1 MTLEPGSRSIEEHD
15 LIKEQVKNLVRRM
28 STCADEAENTSL
40 HMQESLSPEVPVSP
54 ASSLSNQNQND
65 SEHTLLATMQPVNV
79 LDLHEPPGHPLHL
92 KYHHHHHN
100 HHRHHHHHQHHHH
113 SHIQQD
119 DDHSRG
125 PDDQDDRVTP
135 ESAGNNSNLA
145 VGEHKMIDLIY
156 NDGQKTIMYTHDKEI
171 IYENEADRVQVVEYP
186 PPPPSPPSPSPP
198 PRGGGLVPVNCVT
211 PRTTSTLHLHYPQL
225 QLQHDDDLPRGVSTV
240 SNVSNCTA
248 GTTTTT
254 VLVLSELVAADPTA
268 SAAAAQQL
276 TLTAASLRAGRRSRG
291 EEDSGGV
298 TEEDQAGYG
307 TVAGSREPE
316 DEENLGSEEA
326 QSLQNATGVQG
337 AAEPGDPEVHK
348 RVAAVQVQVQGMEGD
363 WRAYCEHPLSVATAA
378 MLNLQQQH
386 QVTAVSSHN
395 DDPAASYVYE
405 YYKIPEKATEVKLPP
420 THELWSTGVMGPKLL
435 VQEAPGSGSTNRM
448 ETSEGTGGGELHHL
462 FHQYNQQSH
471 SPGQSLQ
478 GGLSLPL
485 SPQSLRHDGSSSAG
499 IQGVKREPEDLSSS
513 RGGQQSSKRHKQSQP
528 DSPTPPGMYHHHQ
541 HQLQVQQYGSPYDPY
556 SSCSPRLQSAGYTSA
571 SANAAANAANSGGL
585 HQEATVYV
593 TSEQLPP
600 LASSSSSSL
609 PTTTASYTRYE
620 VVPSSY
626 ATTHAIRTTSSS
638 SKVLTVDLPSP
649 DSGIGADAVTPR
661 QDHHPPTALHQSSFD
676 YTELCPG
683 GSATATTVVLES
695 GAVIHHPP
703 LQLQL
708 QQGHTQTQVP
718 RSALVSSGTTTP
730 NPNPNPPRSRPWHD
744 FGRQNDADKIQIAK
758 LYAPYGF
765 KYHLESPISTSQR
778 REDDRIT
785 YINKGQFYGITL
797 DYVPDPDKPQL
808 KPGQTVKSV
817 VMLMFREEKSP
828 EDEIKSWQFW
838 HARQHSA
845 KQRIL
850 DADTK
855 NSVGL
860 VGCIEEVAHNAIA
873 VYWNPLESSAKINV
887 AVQCLSTDFS
897 SQKGV
902 KGLPLHIQIDTYEE
916 PPPHAHSYTPPSH
929 RGYCQIK
936 VFCDKGAERKTRDE
950 ERRAAKRKMTATGR
964 KKLDELY
971 HSVTERSEFYCMAD
985 LHKPPV
991 LFTPPAEHAID
1002 KFSTMELSGFYGGGS
1017 GGNGGD
1023 TDTSSLSNGEGGGLK
1038 AGGSSPYPACGGR
1051 PSLPALK
1058 FHNHFPPDNLSSLH
1072 DKKDSLL
1079 MQVQELQGSVLQS
1092 VQPQGIPSGAVV
1104 TGAVGNRLHLS
1115 QQHLRASDAE
1125 ERVMLYVRQEAD
1137 DVYTPLHVTPP
1148 TVQGLLNAIES
1159 KYKIASSSINNL
1171 YRKNTKGI
1179 TAKID
1184 DDMIRY
1190 YVDEDLFLFQVSHSR
1205 VKSDSI
1211 TDRNHNPSSPD
1222 DQDTG
1227 DPPNHGYDVTLI
1239 ELHTSPIP
1247 LPQSPITPSLHAHA
1261 HMHDAGNT

>member
-1 MTLEPGSRSIEEHD
+1 
-15 LIKEQVKNLVRRM
+15 M
-28 STCADEAENTSL
+28 STCTDEADNAPL
-40 HMQESLSPEVPVSP
+40 HMQEALSPVQEGPVSP
-54 ASSLSNQNQND
+54 ASSSLSNQNQNE
-65 SEHTLLATMQPVNV
+65 SEQQVLLATMQPVNV
-79 LDLHEPPGHPLHL
+79 LDLHEPATVHTLHS
-92 KYHHHHHN
+92 KYHHH
-100 HHRHHHHHQHHHH
+100 HHRHHHHHHHHH
-113 SHIQQD
+113 HQQQHLQQD
-119 DDHSRG
+119 
-125 PDDQDDRVTP
+125 PDDVQQRSAEDTDGRVTP
-135 ESAGNNSNLA
+135 GSEAASGNPTLG

-156 NDGQKTIMYTHDKEI
+156 NDGQKTVMYTHDKEI

-198 PRGGGLVPVNCVT
+198 SSVTRAGLLPPSCVT
-211 PRTTSTLHLHYPQL
+211 PRSGSAATALHLHHYPQL
-225 QLQHDDDLPRGVSTV
+225 QLQHEDDLPPGVRHAVNATV
-240 SNVSNCTA
+240 PNCSA
-248 GTTTTT
+248 ATTTTT

-268 SAAAAQQL
+268 GAAAAQQL
-276 TLTAASLRAGRRSRG
+276 TLTAAAASLRAGRRSRG

-298 TEEDQAGYG
+298 VNDDTSQQQQQQSGYVSGQRDTEEEEELGAEEAAAQA
-307 TVAGSREPE
+307 
-316 DEENLGSEEA
+316 A
-326 QSLQNATGVQG
+326 QSLQSG
-337 AAEPGDPEVHK
+337 AEGADPEVHK

-363 WRAYCEHPLSVATAA
+363 WRTYCEHPLSVATAA

-386 QVTAVSSHN
+386 QVSTVTGHG

-405 YYKIPEKATEVKLPP
+405 YYKLPEKTAADVKLPP
-420 THELWSTGVMGPKLL
+420 THELWSTGVMGQKLL
-435 VQEAPGSGSTNRM
+435 VQEAPGPGSGSTNRM
-448 ETSEGTGGGELHHL
+448 EGGEGAGGGELHHFL
-462 FHQYNQQSH
+462 HQYNQQSH

-478 GGLSLPL
+478 GGLPLPL

-499 IQGVKREPEDLSSS
+499 IVGVKREPEDLSSS
-513 RGGQQSSKRHKQSQP
+513 RGGQQSNKRHKQAQP

-556 SSCSPRLQSAGYTSA
+556 SSCSPRLQSTAYTST
-571 SANAAANAANSGGL
+571 SATGAGNGGNPSGL
-585 HQEATVYV
+585 HQEATAVYV
-593 TSEQLPP
+593 TGDALPP

-609 PTTTASYTRYE
+609 STTTASYTRYE

-626 ATTHAIRTTSSS
+626 ATTHAIRSSSSS

-683 GSATATTVVLES
+683 GTAAGAAVVLES
-695 GAVIHHPP
+695 GAVIHHQP

-708 QQGHTQTQVP
+708 QQSHAQAQVQ
-718 RSALVSSGTTTP
+718 RGALVSSAATNP

-744 FGRQNDADKIQIAK
+744 FGRQNDADKIQIPKIFSA
-758 LYAPYGF
+758 YGF

-797 DYVPDPDKPQL
+797 DYVPDPDKPTL
-808 KPGQTVKSV
+808 KAGQTVKSV

-828 EDEIKSWQFW
+828 EDEIKAWQFW
-838 HARQHSA
+838 HGRQHSV

-873 VYWNPLESSAKINV
+873 VYWNPLESAAKINV

-902 KGLPLHIQIDTYEE
+902 KGLPLHIQVDTYEE
-916 PPPHAHSYTPPSH
+916 PPPHAHTYTPPSH

-971 HSVTERSEFYCMAD
+971 HSVTERSEFYSMVD

-991 LFTPPAEHAID
+991 LFSPPAEHTID
-1002 KFSTMELSGFYGGGS
+1002 K
-1017 GGNGGD
+1017 
-1023 TDTSSLSNGEGGGLK
+1023 
-1038 AGGSSPYPACGGR
+1038 
-1051 PSLPALK
+1051 
-1058 FHNHFPPDNLSSLH
+1058 
-1072 DKKDSLL
+1072 
-1079 MQVQELQGSVLQS
+1079 VQELQGSVLQG
-1092 VQPQGIPSGAVV
+1092 VQQAGLTGTVVSG
-1104 TGAVGNRLHLS
+1104 VGNRLHL
-1115 QQHLRASDAE
+1115 QQQPPHLRPADAE
-1125 ERVMLYVRQEAD
+1125 ERVMLYVRQESE

-1190 YVDEDLFLFQVSHSR
+1190 YVDEDLFLLEVSHSR
-1205 VKSDSI
+1205 VNPDPSN
-1211 TDRNHNPSSPD
+1211 DRNPNNPGSPGD
-1222 DQDTG
+1222 PGDPG
-1227 DPPNHGYDVTLI
+1227 DPPATAGYDVTLI
-1239 ELHTSPIP
+1239 ELPSSPVHIAHSP
-1247 LPQSPITPSLHAHA
+1247 LTNSAHGHAHV
-1261 HMHDAGNT
+1261 HDTGNT

>member
-1 MTLEPGSRSIEEHD
+1 
-15 LIKEQVKNLVRRM
+15 M
-28 STCADEAENTSL
+28 STCTDEADNGPL
-40 HMQESLSPEVPVSP
+40 HMQEALSPVQEGPVSP
-54 ASSLSNQNQND
+54 ASSSLSNQNQN
-65 SEHTLLATMQPVNV
+65 ENEQVLLATMQPVNV
-79 LDLHEPPGHPLHL
+79 LDLHEPPHPLHH
-92 KYHHHHHN
+92 KYHHHHH
-100 HHRHHHHHQHHHH
+100 RHHHHQHHHH
-113 SHIQQD
+113 QHMQQD
-119 DDHSRG
+119 QDEQRG
-125 PDDQDDRVTP
+125 PDEDDRVTP
-135 ESAGNNSNLA
+135 EAAGAGTNL
-145 VGEHKMIDLIY
+145 GEHKMIDLIY
-156 NDGQKTIMYTHDKEI
+156 NDGQKTVMYTHDKEI

-198 PRGGGLVPVNCVT
+198 ATTAAAVAAARGALLPGNCG
-211 PRTTSTLHLHYPQL
+211 PSRTSAALHLHHYPQL
-225 QLQHDDDLPRGVSTV
+225 QLQHEDDIPRGVSA
-240 SNVSNCTA
+240 SVSNCA
-248 GTTTTT
+248 AATTTTT
-254 VLVLSELVAADPTA
+254 VLVLSELVAADPVA
-268 SAAAAQQL
+268 GAAAAQQL
-276 TLTAASLRAGRRSRG
+276 TLTAASLRAGRRSRT
-291 EEDSGGV
+291 EENSGGV
-298 TEEDQAGYG
+298 DEEGQQGYG
-307 TVAGSREPE
+307 AVAGTRETE
-316 DEENLGSEEA
+316 DEEELGAEEA
-326 QSLQNATGVQG
+326 QSLQNAAVQG
-337 AAEPGDPEVHK
+337 EAADPEVHK

-386 QVTAVSSHN
+386 QVPAVSGHS

-405 YYKIPEKATEVKLPP
+405 YYKLPEKTADVKLPP
-420 THELWSTGVMGPKLL
+420 THELWSTGVMGQKLL
-435 VQEAPGSGSTNRM
+435 VQEAPGPGPGPGSANRM
-448 ETSEGTGGGELHHL
+448 EGGEGNGGGGGELHHFL
-462 FHQYNQQSH
+462 HQYNQQSH

-478 GGLSLPL
+478 GGLPLPL
-485 SPQSLRHDGSSSAG
+485 SPQSLRHDGTSSGG
-499 IQGVKREPEDLSSS
+499 IAGVKREPEDLSSS
-513 RGGQQSSKRHKQSQP
+513 RGGQQSNKRHKMAQP
-528 DSPTPPGMYHHHQ
+528 ESPTPPGMYHHHQ
-541 HQLQVQQYGSPYDPY
+541 HQLQQQYGSPYDPY
-556 SSCSPRLQSAGYTSA
+556 SSCSPRLQSAAYTST
-571 SANAAANAANSGGL
+571 SGNPTGNAANPTAL
-585 HQEATVYV
+585 HQEATAVYV
-593 TSEQLPP
+593 TGDALPP

-609 PTTTASYTRYE
+609 STTTASYTRYE

-626 ATTHAIRTTSSS
+626 ATTHAIRSSSSS

-683 GSATATTVVLES
+683 GPTAGAAVVLES
-695 GAVIHHPP
+695 GAVIHHQP

-708 QQGHTQTQVP
+708 QQSHTQAQVQ
-718 RSALVSSGTTTP
+718 RGTLVAAGAT

-744 FGRQNDADKIQIAK
+744 FGRQNDADKIQIPK
-758 LYAPYGF
+758 LYSAYGF

-797 DYVPDPDKPQL
+797 DYVPDPDKPLL
-808 KPGQTVKSV
+808 KTGQTVKSV

-828 EDEIKSWQFW
+828 EDEIKAWQFW
-838 HARQHSA
+838 HGRQHSV

-902 KGLPLHIQIDTYEE
+902 KGLPLHIQVDTYEE
-916 PPPHAHSYTPPSH
+916 PPPHPHSYTPPSH

-971 HSVTERSEFYCMAD
+971 HSVTERSEFYSMAD

-991 LFTPPAEHAID
+991 LFSPPAEHAID
-1002 KFSTMELSGFYGGGS
+1002 KCFFSRQFSTMELSGFYGGG
-1017 GGNGGD
+1017 GGGGGGD

-1038 AGGSSPYPACGGR
+1038 AGGSSPYPACGR

-1079 MQVQELQGSVLQS
+1079 MQVQELQGSVLQN
-1092 VQPQGIPSGAVV
+1092 VQQGNLGSGTVV
-1104 TGAVGNRLHLS
+1104 SGVGNRLHMQ
-1115 QQHLRASDAE
+1115 QQHLRGTDAE
-1125 ERVMLYVRQEAD
+1125 ERVMLYVRQESE

-1148 TVQGLLNAIES
+1148 SVQGLLNAIES

-1190 YVDEDLFLFQVSHSR
+1190 YVDEDLFLLEVSHSH
-1205 VKSDSI
+1205 VNS
-1211 TDRNHNPSSPD
+1211 DRNPNPGSPGD
-1222 DQDTG
+1222 PGDPG
-1227 DPPNHGYDVTLI
+1227 DPPSAGYDVTLI
-1239 ELHTSPIP
+1239 ELSSSPTP
-1247 LPQSPITPSLHAHA
+1247 LPPSPLTVTAAHAHA
-1261 HMHDAGNT
+1261 HSHSHVHSHVHETGNT

>member
-1 MTLEPGSRSIEEHD
+1 MSDLTKEE
-15 LIKEQVKNLVRRM
+15 VKNLVRRM
-28 STCADEAENTSL
+28 STCADEAENTPL
-40 HMQESLSPEVPVSP
+40 HMQEDLSPKQEGPVSP

-65 SEHTLLATMQPVNV
+65 NEQVMLATMQPVNV
-79 LDLHEPPGHPLHL
+79 LDLHDPPGHPLHL
-92 KYHHHHHN
+92 KYHHHHH
-100 HHRHHHHHQHHHH
+100 RHHHHHHHHPQ
-113 SHIQQD
+113 HIQQD
-119 DDHSRG
+119 DDHSR
-125 PDDQDDRVTP
+125 DDQDDRVTP
-135 ESAGNNSNLA
+135 ESVGSNQNLT

-156 NDGQKTIMYTHDKEI
+156 NDGQKTVMYTHDKEI

-198 PRGGGLVPVNCVT
+198 TSRSGLVPINCAT
-211 PRTTSTLHLHYPQL
+211 PRQATALHLHHYPQL
-225 QLQHDDDLPRGVSTV
+225 QLQHEDDLPRGVSGG
-240 SNVSNCTA
+240 SNVSNCSA
-248 GTTTTT
+248 ATTTTT
-254 VLVLSELVAADPTA
+254 VLVLSELVAADPGA
-268 SAAAAQQL
+268 NGQQL
-276 TLTAASLRAGRRSRG
+276 TLTPASLRAGRRSRG

-298 TEEDQAGYG
+298 PEDNQSGYG
-307 TVAGSREPE
+307 PVGGQREPE
-316 DEENLGSEEA
+316 DEEDLGSEEA

-386 QVTAVSSHN
+386 QVSAVSGHG

-405 YYKIPEKATEVKLPP
+405 YYKLPEKASDVKLPP
-420 THELWSTGVMGPKLL
+420 THELWTTGVMGQKLL
-435 VQEAPGSGSTNRM
+435 VQEAPGAGSTNRM
-448 ETSEGTGGGELHHL
+448 EAGEGAGGGELHHFL
-462 FHQYNQQSH
+462 HQYNQQSH
-471 SPGQSLQ
+471 SPGQNLQ
-478 GGLSLPL
+478 GGLPLPL

-499 IQGVKREPEDLSSS
+499 ITGVKREPEDLSSS
-513 RGGQQSSKRHKQSQP
+513 RGAQQSSKRHKQSQP

-556 SSCSPRLQSAGYTSA
+556 SSCSPRLQSAGYSSA
-571 SANAAANAANSGGL
+571 SANSAGNGSNSTGL
-585 HQEATVYV
+585 HQEGTAVYV
-593 TSEQLPP
+593 TGDQLPP

-609 PTTTASYTRYE
+609 STTTASYTRYE

-626 ATTHAIRTTSSS
+626 ATTHAIRSSSSS

-683 GSATATTVVLES
+683 GNSTGAAVVLES
-695 GAVIHHPP
+695 GAVIHHQP

-708 QQGHTQTQVP
+708 QQGHAQSQVQ
-718 RSALVSSGTTTP
+718 RSGLVSGGATTP

-744 FGRQNDADKIQIAK
+744 FGRQNDADKIQIPKIYSA
-758 LYAPYGF
+758 YGF

-916 PPPHAHSYTPPSH
+916 PPSHAHSYTPPSH

-991 LFTPPAEHAID
+991 LFTPPAEHSID
-1002 KFSTMELSGFYGGGS
+1002 KFSTMELSGFYGGG
-1017 GGNGGD
+1017 GGGGGGD

-1038 AGGSSPYPACGGR
+1038 AGSSSPYPACGGR

-1079 MQVQELQGSVLQS
+1079 MQVQELQGSVLQG
-1092 VQPQGIPSGAVV
+1092 VQPQGLSAGSVSGS
-1104 TGAVGNRLHLS
+1104 VGNRLHIP
-1115 QQHLRASDAE
+1115 QQHLRGSEAE
-1125 ERVMLYVRQEAD
+1125 ERVMLYVRQETD

-1148 TVQGLLNAIES
+1148 SVQGLLNANYSE
-1159 KYKIASSSINNL
+1159 N
-1171 YRKNTKGI
+1171 
-1179 TAKID
+1179 
-1184 DDMIRY
+1184 
-1190 YVDEDLFLFQVSHSR
+1190 
-1205 VKSDSI
+1205 
-1211 TDRNHNPSSPD
+1211 
-1222 DQDTG
+1222 
-1227 DPPNHGYDVTLI
+1227 
-1239 ELHTSPIP
+1239 
-1247 LPQSPITPSLHAHA
+1247 
-1261 HMHDAGNT
+1261 

>member
-1 MTLEPGSRSIEEHD
+1 
-15 LIKEQVKNLVRRM
+15 M
-28 STCADEAENTSL
+28 STCTDEAENASL
-40 HMQESLSPEVPVSP
+40 HMQEALSPVQEAPVSP
-54 ASSLSNQNQND
+54 ASSSLSNQNQNE
-65 SEHTLLATMQPVNV
+65 SEQVLLATMQPVNV
-79 LDLHEPPGHPLHL
+79 LDLHEPPTVLHS
-92 KYHHHHHN
+92 KYHHY
-100 HHRHHHHHQHHHH
+100 HRHHHHHHSHHHH
-113 SHIQQD
+113 QQQPHIQANESD
-119 DDHSRG
+119 DVQHRAAAA
-125 PDDQDDRVTP
+125 DDPDDRVTP
-135 ESAGNNSNLA
+135 DAEAAAAAGNATLG
-145 VGEHKMIDLIY
+145 VGQHKMIDLIY
-156 NDGQKTIMYTHDKEI
+156 NDGQKTVMYTHDKEI
-171 IYENEADRVQVVEYP
+171 IYENEHADRVQVVEYP

-198 PRGGGLVPVNCVT
+198 SATGVARTATGLLPSNCVT
-211 PRTTSTLHLHYPQL
+211 PRTIASAASALQLQHYQQL
-225 QLQHDDDLPRGVSTV
+225 QLQHEDDLPTTV
-240 SNVSNCTA
+240 RHAVNAAVPNCGA
-248 GTTTTT
+248 ATTTTT
-254 VLVLSELVAADPTA
+254 VLVVSELVAADPIANTTA
-268 SAAAAQQL
+268 ATQQL
-276 TLTAASLRAGRRSRG
+276 TLTAAAASLRAGRRSRC
-291 EEDSGGV
+291 EED
-298 TEEDQAGYG
+298 TNG
-307 TVAGSREPE
+307 TVVSDDGQQQPQQQQQQPGYVSGQREPE
-316 DEENLGSEEA
+316 EEEELGAEEAAA
-326 QSLQNATGVQG
+326 QSLQSG
-337 AAEPGDPEVHK
+337 AESADPEVHK

-386 QVTAVSSHN
+386 QVSAVVSHG

-405 YYKIPEKATEVKLPP
+405 YYPTKLPDKTTADVKLPP
-420 THELWSTGVMGPKLL
+420 THELWSTGVMGQKLL
-435 VQEAPGSGSTNRM
+435 VQEAPGSGSASTNRM
-448 ETSEGTGGGELHHL
+448 EGGEGAGGGELHHFL
-462 FHQYNQQSH
+462 HQYNQPSH

-478 GGLSLPL
+478 GGLPLPL
-485 SPQSLRHDGSSSAG
+485 SPQSLRHDGASSAG
-499 IQGVKREPEDLSSS
+499 ITGVKREPEDLSSS
-513 RGGQQSSKRHKQSQP
+513 RGGQQTSKRHKQTQP

-556 SSCSPRLQSAGYTSA
+556 SSCSPRLQSNAYTST
-571 SANAAANAANSGGL
+571 SAPGTGNGTTGNPGSGL
-585 HQEATVYV
+585 HQEATTVYV
-593 TSEQLPP
+593 SGDALPP
-600 LASSSSSSL
+600 LASSSSTSSL
-609 PTTTASYTRYE
+609 STTTASYTRYE

-626 ATTHAIRTTSSS
+626 ATTHAIRTSSSS

-683 GSATATTVVLES
+683 GTTAGAAVVLES
-695 GAVIHHPP
+695 GAVIHHQP

-708 QQGHTQTQVP
+708 QQNHAQAQVQ
-718 RSALVSSGTTTP
+718 RGSLVSASATNP

-744 FGRQNDADKIQIAK
+744 FGRQNDADKIQIPK
-758 LYAPYGF
+758 SYSPYGF

-797 DYVPDPDKPQL
+797 DYVPEPDKSLL
-808 KPGQTVKSV
+808 KAGQTVKSV

-828 EDEIKSWQFW
+828 EDEIKAWQFW
-838 HARQHSA
+838 HGRQHSV

-860 VGCIEEVAHNAIA
+860 AGCIEEVAHNAIA

-902 KGLPLHIQIDTYEE
+902 KGLPLHIQVDTYEE
-916 PPPHAHSYTPPSH
+916 PPPHTHSYIPPSH

-971 HSVTERSEFYCMAD
+971 HSVTERSEFYSMVD

-991 LFTPPAEHAID
+991 LFSPPAEHAID
-1002 KFSTMELSGFYGGGS
+1002 K
-1017 GGNGGD
+1017 
-1023 TDTSSLSNGEGGGLK
+1023 
-1038 AGGSSPYPACGGR
+1038 
-1051 PSLPALK
+1051 
-1058 FHNHFPPDNLSSLH
+1058 
-1072 DKKDSLL
+1072 
-1079 MQVQELQGSVLQS
+1079 VQELQGSVLQG
-1092 VQPQGIPSGAVV
+1092 VQPAGLTGAVV
-1104 TGAVGNRLHLS
+1104 SSVGNRLHL
-1115 QQHLRASDAE
+1115 QQQPPHLRATDAE
-1125 ERVMLYVRQEAD
+1125 ERVMLYVRQESE

-1190 YVDEDLFLFQVSHSR
+1190 YVDEDLFLLEVTHSR
-1205 VKSDSI
+1205 INPDPSS
-1211 TDRNHNPSSPD
+1211 DRNSNNPGSPD
-1222 DQDTG
+1222 DPG
-1227 DPPNHGYDVTLI
+1227 DPGDSYDVTLI
-1239 ELHTSPIP
+1239 ELPSSPPHLPHSP
-1247 LPQSPITPSLHAHA
+1247 LANSTHAHT
-1261 HMHDAGNT
+1261 HVHDNSNT

>member
-1 MTLEPGSRSIEEHD
+1 
-15 LIKEQVKNLVRRM
+15 M
-28 STCADEAENTSL
+28 STCTDEADNGPL
-40 HMQESLSPEVPVSP
+40 HMQEALSPVQEGPVSP
-54 ASSLSNQNQND
+54 ASSSLSNQNQNE
-65 SEHTLLATMQPVNV
+65 SEQQVLLATMQPVNV
-79 LDLHEPPGHPLHL
+79 LDLHEPATVHSLHP
-92 KYHHHHHN
+92 KYHHH
-100 HHRHHHHHQHHHH
+100 HHRHHHHHHHHH
-113 SHIQQD
+113 HQQHIQAD
-119 DDHSRG
+119 
-125 PDDQDDRVTP
+125 PDDVQQRSADDTDGRVTP
-135 ESAGNNSNLA
+135 GGDGTAGNTTL
-145 VGEHKMIDLIY
+145 GEHKMIDLIY
-156 NDGQKTIMYTHDKEI
+156 NDGQKTVMYTHDKEI

-198 PRGGGLVPVNCVT
+198 SAVTRTSLLPPGCVAPRSG
-211 PRTTSTLHLHYPQL
+211 SALHLHHYPQL
-225 QLQHDDDLPRGVSTV
+225 QLQHEDDLPPGVRHAVNATV
-240 SNVSNCTA
+240 PNCGA
-248 GTTTTT
+248 ATTTTT

-268 SAAAAQQL
+268 GAAAAQQL

-291 EEDSGGV
+291 EEDANV
-298 TEEDQAGYG
+298 
-307 TVAGSREPE
+307 VN
-316 DEENLGSEEA
+316 EENSQQQSATAYVTGQRDAEEEEELGAEEAAAQAA
-326 QSLQNATGVQG
+326 QSLQSG
-337 AAEPGDPEVHK
+337 AEGADSEVHK

-363 WRAYCEHPLSVATAA
+363 WRTYCEHPLSVATAA

-386 QVTAVSSHN
+386 QVSAVTSHG

-405 YYKIPEKATEVKLPP
+405 YYKLPPEKSAADVKLPP
-420 THELWSTGVMGPKLL
+420 THELWSTGVMGQKLL
-435 VQEAPGSGSTNRM
+435 VQEAPGSGSGSANRM
-448 ETSEGTGGGELHHL
+448 EGGEGAGGGELHHFL
-462 FHQYNQQSH
+462 HQYNQQSH

-478 GGLSLPL
+478 GGLPLPL
-485 SPQSLRHDGSSSAG
+485 SPQSLRHDGGSSSAG
-499 IQGVKREPEDLSSS
+499 IAGVKREPEDLSSS
-513 RGGQQSSKRHKQSQP
+513 RGGQQSSKRHKQAE
-528 DSPTPPGMYHHHQ
+528 SPTPPGMYHHHQ

-556 SSCSPRLQSAGYTSA
+556 SSCSPRLQSTAYTST
-571 SANAAANAANSGGL
+571 SATGAANGGNPSGL
-585 HQEATVYV
+585 HQETTAVYV
-593 TSEQLPP
+593 TGDQLPP
-600 LASSSSSSL
+600 LASSGSSSL
-609 PTTTASYTRYE
+609 STTTASYTRYE

-626 ATTHAIRTTSSS
+626 ATTHAIRSSSSS

-683 GSATATTVVLES
+683 GAATGTAVVLES
-695 GAVIHHPP
+695 GAVIHHQP

-708 QQGHTQTQVP
+708 QQSHAQAQVQ
-718 RSALVSSGTTTP
+718 RGALVSSAATNP

-744 FGRQNDADKIQIAK
+744 FGRQNDADKIQIPKIFSA
-758 LYAPYGF
+758 YGF

-797 DYVPDPDKPQL
+797 DYVPDPDKPTL
-808 KPGQTVKSV
+808 KAGQTVKSV

-828 EDEIKSWQFW
+828 EDEIKAWQFW
-838 HARQHSA
+838 HGRQHSV

-902 KGLPLHIQIDTYEE
+902 KGLPLHIQVDTYEE
-916 PPPHAHSYTPPSH
+916 PPPHAHTYTPPSH

-971 HSVTERSEFYCMAD
+971 HSVTERSEFYSMVD

-991 LFTPPAEHAID
+991 LFSPPEHTID
-1002 KFSTMELSGFYGGGS
+1002 K
-1017 GGNGGD
+1017 
-1023 TDTSSLSNGEGGGLK
+1023 
-1038 AGGSSPYPACGGR
+1038 
-1051 PSLPALK
+1051 
-1058 FHNHFPPDNLSSLH
+1058 
-1072 DKKDSLL
+1072 
-1079 MQVQELQGSVLQS
+1079 VQELQGSVLQG
-1092 VQPQGIPSGAVV
+1092 VQQTGLAGTVVSG
-1104 TGAVGNRLHLS
+1104 VGNRLHL
-1115 QQHLRASDAE
+1115 QQQPPHLRPTDAE
-1125 ERVMLYVRQEAD
+1125 ERVMLYVRQESE

-1190 YVDEDLFLFQVSHSR
+1190 YVDEDLFLLEVTHSR
-1205 VKSDSI
+1205 VNPDPSN
-1211 TDRNHNPSSPD
+1211 DRSQANPGSPGD
-1222 DQDTG
+1222 PGDPG
-1227 DPPNHGYDVTLI
+1227 DPPAPTGYDVTLI
-1239 ELHTSPIP
+1239 ELPSSPAHIAHSP
-1247 LPQSPITPSLHAHA
+1247 LTNSTHGHPHVHES
-1261 HMHDAGNT
+1261 GNT

>member
-1 MTLEPGSRSIEEHD
+1 
-15 LIKEQVKNLVRRM
+15 M
-28 STCADEAENTSL
+28 STCTDEADNAPL
-40 HMQESLSPEVPVSP
+40 HMQEALSPVQEGPVSP
-54 ASSLSNQNQND
+54 ASSSLSNQNQND
-65 SEHTLLATMQPVNV
+65 SEQQVLLATMQPVNV
-79 LDLHEPPGHPLHL
+79 LDLHEPATVHSLHS
-92 KYHHHHHN
+92 KYHHH
-100 HHRHHHHHQHHHH
+100 HHRHHHHHHHHH
-113 SHIQQD
+113 HQSQHIQD
-119 DDHSRG
+119 
-125 PDDQDDRVTP
+125 PDDVQQRSADDTDGRVTP
-135 ESAGNNSNLA
+135 GGEQNSGNPTLG

-156 NDGQKTIMYTHDKEI
+156 NDGQKTVMYTHDKEI

-198 PRGGGLVPVNCVT
+198 SNVSRSGLLPPTCVT
-211 PRTTSTLHLHYPQL
+211 PRSASTTALHLHHYPQL
-225 QLQHDDDLPRGVSTV
+225 QLQHEDDLPPGVRHAVNATV
-240 SNVSNCTA
+240 PNCGA
-248 GTTTTT
+248 ATTTTT
-254 VLVLSELVAADPTA
+254 VLVLSELVAADPA
-268 SAAAAQQL
+268 AGAAAAQQL
-276 TLTAASLRAGRRSRG
+276 TLTAAAAAASLRAGRRSRG
-291 EEDSGGV
+291 EEETNGGV
-298 TEEDQAGYG
+298 VNDDTSQQQQPSYVSGQRDTEE
-307 TVAGSREPE
+307 
-316 DEENLGSEEA
+316 EEELGAEEAA
-326 QSLQNATGVQG
+326 QSLQSG
-337 AAEPGDPEVHK
+337 AEGADPEVHK

-363 WRAYCEHPLSVATAA
+363 WRTYCEHPLSVATAA

-386 QVTAVSSHN
+386 QVSAVASHG

-405 YYKIPEKATEVKLPP
+405 YYKLPEKTAADVKLPP
-420 THELWSTGVMGPKLL
+420 THELWSTGVMGQKLL
-435 VQEAPGSGSTNRM
+435 VQEAPGSGSGSTNRM
-448 ETSEGTGGGELHHL
+448 EGGEGAGGGELHHFL
-462 FHQYNQQSH
+462 HQYNQQSH

-478 GGLSLPL
+478 GGLPLPL

-499 IQGVKREPEDLSSS
+499 IAGVKREPEDLSSS
-513 RGGQQSSKRHKQSQP
+513 RGAQQSSKRHKQAQP

-556 SSCSPRLQSAGYTSA
+556 TSCSPRLQSTAYTST
-571 SANAAANAANSGGL
+571 SATGAANAGNQSGL
-585 HQEATVYV
+585 HQEATAVYV
-593 TSEQLPP
+593 TGDALPP

-609 PTTTASYTRYE
+609 STTTASYTRYE

-626 ATTHAIRTTSSS
+626 ATTHAIRSSSSS

-683 GSATATTVVLES
+683 GTAAGAAVVLES
-695 GAVIHHPP
+695 GAVIHHQP

-708 QQGHTQTQVP
+708 QQSHAQAQVQ
-718 RSALVSSGTTTP
+718 RGTLVSSAATNP

-744 FGRQNDADKIQIAK
+744 FGRQNDADKIQIPKIFSA
-758 LYAPYGF
+758 YGF

-797 DYVPDPDKPQL
+797 DYVPDPDKPTL
-808 KPGQTVKSV
+808 KAGQTVKSV

-828 EDEIKSWQFW
+828 EDEIKAWQFW
-838 HARQHSA
+838 HGRQHSV

-860 VGCIEEVAHNAIA
+860 VGCIEEIAHNAIA

-902 KGLPLHIQIDTYEE
+902 KGLPLHIQVDTYEE

-971 HSVTERSEFYCMAD
+971 HSVTERSEFYSMVD

-991 LFTPPAEHAID
+991 LFSPPAEHTID
-1002 KFSTMELSGFYGGGS
+1002 K
-1017 GGNGGD
+1017 
-1023 TDTSSLSNGEGGGLK
+1023 
-1038 AGGSSPYPACGGR
+1038 
-1051 PSLPALK
+1051 
-1058 FHNHFPPDNLSSLH
+1058 
-1072 DKKDSLL
+1072 
-1079 MQVQELQGSVLQS
+1079 VQELQGSVLQG
-1092 VQPQGIPSGAVV
+1092 VQQAGLAGTVVSG
-1104 TGAVGNRLHLS
+1104 VGNRLHL
-1115 QQHLRASDAE
+1115 QQQPPHLRPADTE
-1125 ERVMLYVRQEAD
+1125 ERVMLYVRQESE

-1190 YVDEDLFLFQVSHSR
+1190 YVDEDLFLLEVSHSR
-1205 VKSDSI
+1205 VNPDPSN
-1211 TDRNHNPSSPD
+1211 DRNPNNPGSPGD
-1222 DQDTG
+1222 PGDPG
-1227 DPPNHGYDVTLI
+1227 DPPATAGYDVTLI
-1239 ELHTSPIP
+1239 VLPSSPAHIAHSP
-1247 LPQSPITPSLHAHA
+1247 LANSAHG
-1261 HMHDAGNT
+1261 HSHVHDNGNT

>member
-1 MTLEPGSRSIEEHD
+1 
-15 LIKEQVKNLVRRM
+15 M
-28 STCADEAENTSL
+28 STCTDEADNAPL
-40 HMQESLSPEVPVSP
+40 HMQEALSPVQEGPVSP
-54 ASSLSNQNQND
+54 ASSSLSNQNQNE
-65 SEHTLLATMQPVNV
+65 SEQQVLLATMQPVNV
-79 LDLHEPPGHPLHL
+79 LDLHEPATVHSLHP
-92 KYHHHHHN
+92 KYHHH
-100 HHRHHHHHQHHHH
+100 HHRHHHHHHHHH
-113 SHIQQD
+113 HQQQQHIQTD
-119 DDHSRG
+119 
-125 PDDQDDRVTP
+125 PDDVQQRATDDTDGRVTP
-135 ESAGNNSNLA
+135 GTEAAAANTTLS

-156 NDGQKTIMYTHDKEI
+156 NDGQKTVMYTHDKEI

-198 PRGGGLVPVNCVT
+198 SAVTRAGLLPPTCVT
-211 PRTTSTLHLHYPQL
+211 PRSGSATTALHLHHYPQL
-225 QLQHDDDLPRGVSTV
+225 QLQHEDDLPPSVRHAVNATV
-240 SNVSNCTA
+240 PNCA
-248 GTTTTT
+248 AATTTTT
-254 VLVLSELVAADPTA
+254 VLVLSELVAADPA
-268 SAAAAQQL
+268 AGAAAAQQL
-276 TLTAASLRAGRRSRG
+276 TLTAAAAAASLRAGRRSRG
-291 EEDSGGV
+291 EEDTSGVDENSQQQQSGYV
-298 TEEDQAGYG
+298 AGQRDTEEEEELGAEEAAAQA
-307 TVAGSREPE
+307 
-316 DEENLGSEEA
+316 A
-326 QSLQNATGVQG
+326 QSLQSG
-337 AAEPGDPEVHK
+337 AEGADPEVHK

-363 WRAYCEHPLSVATAA
+363 WRTYCEHPLSVATAA

-386 QVTAVSSHN
+386 QVSAVASHG

-405 YYKIPEKATEVKLPP
+405 YYKIPEKSTADVKLPP
-420 THELWSTGVMGPKLL
+420 THELWSTGVMGQKLL
-435 VQEAPGSGSTNRM
+435 VQEAPGSGSGSTNRM
-448 ETSEGTGGGELHHL
+448 EGGEGAGGGELHHFL
-462 FHQYNQQSH
+462 HQYNQPSH

-478 GGLSLPL
+478 GGLPLPL
-485 SPQSLRHDGSSSAG
+485 SPQSLRHDGSSSTG
-499 IQGVKREPEDLSSS
+499 IAGVKREPEDLSSS
-513 RGGQQSSKRHKQSQP
+513 RGAQQSSKRHKQAQP

-556 SSCSPRLQSAGYTSA
+556 SSCSPRLQSTAYTST
-571 SANAAANAANSGGL
+571 SATGAANAGNPSGL
-585 HQEATVYV
+585 HQEATAVYV
-593 TSEQLPP
+593 TGDALPP

-609 PTTTASYTRYE
+609 STTTASYTRYE

-626 ATTHAIRTTSSS
+626 ATTHAIRSSSSS

-683 GSATATTVVLES
+683 GTAAGTAVVLES
-695 GAVIHHPP
+695 GAVIHHQP

-708 QQGHTQTQVP
+708 QQSHAQAQVQ
-718 RSALVSSGTTTP
+718 RGALVSSAATNP

-744 FGRQNDADKIQIAK
+744 FGRQNDADKIQIPKIFSA
-758 LYAPYGF
+758 YGF

-797 DYVPDPDKPQL
+797 DYVPDPDKPTL
-808 KPGQTVKSV
+808 KAGQTVKSV

-828 EDEIKSWQFW
+828 EDEIKAWQFW
-838 HARQHSA
+838 HGRQHSV

-902 KGLPLHIQIDTYEE
+902 KGLPLHIQVDTYEE
-916 PPPHAHSYTPPSH
+916 PPPHAHTYTPPSH

-971 HSVTERSEFYCMAD
+971 HSVTERSEFYSMVD

-991 LFTPPAEHAID
+991 LFSPPAEHTID
-1002 KFSTMELSGFYGGGS
+1002 K
-1017 GGNGGD
+1017 
-1023 TDTSSLSNGEGGGLK
+1023 
-1038 AGGSSPYPACGGR
+1038 
-1051 PSLPALK
+1051 
-1058 FHNHFPPDNLSSLH
+1058 
-1072 DKKDSLL
+1072 
-1079 MQVQELQGSVLQS
+1079 VQELQGSVLQG
-1092 VQPQGIPSGAVV
+1092 VQQAGLAGTVVSG
-1104 TGAVGNRLHLS
+1104 VGNRLHL
-1115 QQHLRASDAE
+1115 QQQPPHLRPADSE
-1125 ERVMLYVRQEAD
+1125 ERVMLYVRQESE

-1190 YVDEDLFLFQVSHSR
+1190 YVDEDLFLLEVTHSR
-1205 VKSDSI
+1205 VNPDPSNE
-1211 TDRNHNPSSPD
+1211 RNPANPGSPGD
-1222 DQDTG
+1222 PGDPG
-1227 DPPNHGYDVTLI
+1227 DPPATAGYDVTLI
-1239 ELHTSPIP
+1239 ELPSSPTHIAHSP
-1247 LPQSPITPSLHAHA
+1247 LTNSAHGHAHV
-1261 HMHDAGNT
+1261 HESGNT

>member
-1 MTLEPGSRSIEEHD
+1 
-15 LIKEQVKNLVRRM
+15 M
-28 STCADEAENTSL
+28 STCTDEADNAPL
-40 HMQESLSPEVPVSP
+40 HMQEALSPVQEGPVSP
-54 ASSLSNQNQND
+54 ASSSLSNQNQNE
-65 SEHTLLATMQPVNV
+65 SEQQVLLATMQPVNV
-79 LDLHEPPGHPLHL
+79 LDLHEPASVHSLHP
-92 KYHHHHHN
+92 KYHH
-100 HHRHHHHHQHHHH
+100 HHRHHHHHHHHH
-113 SHIQQD
+113 HQQHIQGD
-119 DDHSRG
+119 
-125 PDDQDDRVTP
+125 PDDVQQRTGDEADGRVTP
-135 ESAGNNSNLA
+135 VTETGPGNPTLG

-156 NDGQKTIMYTHDKEI
+156 NDGQKTVMYTHDKEI

-198 PRGGGLVPVNCVT
+198 SAVTRTGLLPPACVT
-211 PRTTSTLHLHYPQL
+211 PRSASASAALHLHHYPQL
-225 QLQHDDDLPRGVSTV
+225 QLQHEDDLPPGVRHAVNATV
-240 SNVSNCTA
+240 PNCA
-248 GTTTTT
+248 AATTTTT
-254 VLVLSELVAADPTA
+254 VLVLSELVAADPA
-268 SAAAAQQL
+268 AGAAAAQQL
-276 TLTAASLRAGRRSRG
+276 TLTAAAAAASLRAGRRSRG
-291 EEDSGGV
+291 EEETNSGVVSEDASQQQQQQPSYVSGQRE
-298 TEEDQAGYG
+298 TEEEEELGAEEAAAQA
-307 TVAGSREPE
+307 
-316 DEENLGSEEA
+316 A
-326 QSLQNATGVQG
+326 QSLQSG
-337 AAEPGDPEVHK
+337 AEGADPEVHK

-363 WRAYCEHPLSVATAA
+363 WRTYCEHPLSVATAA

-386 QVTAVSSHN
+386 QVSAVASHG

-405 YYKIPEKATEVKLPP
+405 YYKLPEKTAAEVKLPP

-435 VQEAPGSGSTNRM
+435 VQEAPGSGSGSANRM
-448 ETSEGTGGGELHHL
+448 EGGDGAGGGELHHFL
-462 FHQYNQQSH
+462 HQYNQQSH

-478 GGLSLPL
+478 GGLPLPL

-499 IQGVKREPEDLSSS
+499 ITGVKREPEDLSSS
-513 RGGQQSSKRHKQSQP
+513 RGAQQSNKRHKQAQP

-556 SSCSPRLQSAGYTSA
+556 GSCSPRLQSTAYTST
-571 SANAAANAANSGGL
+571 SATGAANAGNPGGL
-585 HQEATVYV
+585 HQEATAVYV
-593 TSEQLPP
+593 TGDALPP

-609 PTTTASYTRYE
+609 STTTASYTRYE

-626 ATTHAIRTTSSS
+626 ATTHAIRSSSSS

-683 GSATATTVVLES
+683 GTATGTAVVLES
-695 GAVIHHPP
+695 GAVIHHQP

-708 QQGHTQTQVP
+708 QQSHAQAQVQ
-718 RSALVSSGTTTP
+718 RGTLVSSAATNP

-744 FGRQNDADKIQIAK
+744 FGRQNDADKIQIPKIFSA
-758 LYAPYGF
+758 YGF

-797 DYVPDPDKPQL
+797 DYVPDPDKPTL
-808 KPGQTVKSV
+808 KTGQTVKSV

-828 EDEIKSWQFW
+828 EDEIKAWQFW
-838 HARQHSA
+838 HGRQHSV

-902 KGLPLHIQIDTYEE
+902 KGLPLHIQVDTYEE
-916 PPPHAHSYTPPSH
+916 PPPHAHTYTPPSH

-971 HSVTERSEFYCMAD
+971 HSVTERSEFYSMVD

-991 LFTPPAEHAID
+991 LFSPPAEHTID
-1002 KFSTMELSGFYGGGS
+1002 K
-1017 GGNGGD
+1017 
-1023 TDTSSLSNGEGGGLK
+1023 
-1038 AGGSSPYPACGGR
+1038 
-1051 PSLPALK
+1051 
-1058 FHNHFPPDNLSSLH
+1058 
-1072 DKKDSLL
+1072 
-1079 MQVQELQGSVLQS
+1079 VQELHGSVLQS
-1092 VQPQGIPSGAVV
+1092 VQQGGLGATVVSG
-1104 TGAVGNRLHLS
+1104 VGNRLHL
-1115 QQHLRASDAE
+1115 QQQPPHLRPADAE
-1125 ERVMLYVRQEAD
+1125 ERVMLYVRQESE

-1190 YVDEDLFLFQVSHSR
+1190 YVDEDLFLLEVSHSR
-1205 VKSDSI
+1205 VNPD
-1211 TDRNHNPSSPD
+1211 PSSERNPNPGSPGD
-1222 DQDTG
+1222 PGDPG
-1227 DPPNHGYDVTLI
+1227 DPPTAAGYDVTLI
-1239 ELHTSPIP
+1239 ELPSSQAHIAHSP
-1247 LPQSPITPSLHAHA
+1247 LTNSAHGHAHV
-1261 HMHDAGNT
+1261 HETGNT

>member
-1 MTLEPGSRSIEEHD
+1 
-15 LIKEQVKNLVRRM
+15 M
-28 STCADEAENTSL
+28 STCTDEADNAPL
-40 HMQESLSPEVPVSP
+40 HMQEALSPVQEGPVSP
-54 ASSLSNQNQND
+54 ASSSLSNQNQNE
-65 SEHTLLATMQPVNV
+65 SEQQVLLATMQPVNV
-79 LDLHEPPGHPLHL
+79 LDLHEPATVHSLHP
-92 KYHHHHHN
+92 KYHHH
-100 HHRHHHHHQHHHH
+100 HHRHHHHHHHHPH
-113 SHIQQD
+113 QQQQHIQTD
-119 DDHSRG
+119 
-125 PDDQDDRVTP
+125 PDDVQQRATDDTDGRVTP
-135 ESAGNNSNLA
+135 GTDAAAANTTLS

-156 NDGQKTIMYTHDKEI
+156 NDGQKTVMYTHDKEI

-198 PRGGGLVPVNCVT
+198 SAVTRAGLLPPTCVT
-211 PRTTSTLHLHYPQL
+211 PRSGSATTALHLHHYPQL
-225 QLQHDDDLPRGVSTV
+225 QLQHEDDLPPSVRHAVNATV
-240 SNVSNCTA
+240 PNCA
-248 GTTTTT
+248 AATTTTT
-254 VLVLSELVAADPTA
+254 VLVLSELVAADPA
-268 SAAAAQQL
+268 AGAAAAQQL
-276 TLTAASLRAGRRSRG
+276 TLTAAAAAASLRAGRRSRG
-291 EEDSGGV
+291 EEDTSGVDENSQQQQSGYV
-298 TEEDQAGYG
+298 AGQRDTEEEEELGAEEAAAQA
-307 TVAGSREPE
+307 
-316 DEENLGSEEA
+316 A
-326 QSLQNATGVQG
+326 QSLQSG
-337 AAEPGDPEVHK
+337 AEGADPEVHK

-363 WRAYCEHPLSVATAA
+363 WRTYCEHPLSVATAA

-386 QVTAVSSHN
+386 QVSAVASHG

-405 YYKIPEKATEVKLPP
+405 YYKIPEKSTADVKLPP
-420 THELWSTGVMGPKLL
+420 THELWSTGVMGQKLL
-435 VQEAPGSGSTNRM
+435 VQEAPGSGSGSTNRM
-448 ETSEGTGGGELHHL
+448 EGGEGAGGGELHHFL
-462 FHQYNQQSH
+462 HQYNQPSH

-478 GGLSLPL
+478 GGLPLPL
-485 SPQSLRHDGSSSAG
+485 SPQSLRHDGSSSTG
-499 IQGVKREPEDLSSS
+499 ITGVKREPEDLSSS
-513 RGGQQSSKRHKQSQP
+513 RGAQQSSKRHKQAQP

-556 SSCSPRLQSAGYTSA
+556 SSCSPRLQSTAYTST
-571 SANAAANAANSGGL
+571 SATGAANTGNPSGL
-585 HQEATVYV
+585 HQEATAVYV
-593 TSEQLPP
+593 TGDALPP

-609 PTTTASYTRYE
+609 STTTASYTRYE

-626 ATTHAIRTTSSS
+626 ATTHAIRSSSSS

-683 GSATATTVVLES
+683 GTAAGTAVVLES
-695 GAVIHHPP
+695 GAVIHHQP

-708 QQGHTQTQVP
+708 QQSHAQAQVQ
-718 RSALVSSGTTTP
+718 RGALVSSAATNP

-744 FGRQNDADKIQIAK
+744 FGRQNDADKIQIPKIFSA
-758 LYAPYGF
+758 YGF

-797 DYVPDPDKPQL
+797 DYVPDPDKPTL
-808 KPGQTVKSV
+808 KAGQTVKSV

-828 EDEIKSWQFW
+828 EDEIKAWQFW
-838 HARQHSA
+838 HGRQHSV

-902 KGLPLHIQIDTYEE
+902 KGLPLHIQVDTYEE
-916 PPPHAHSYTPPSH
+916 PPPHAHTYTPPSH

-971 HSVTERSEFYCMAD
+971 HSVTERSEFYSMVD

-991 LFTPPAEHAID
+991 LFSPPAEHTID
-1002 KFSTMELSGFYGGGS
+1002 K
-1017 GGNGGD
+1017 
-1023 TDTSSLSNGEGGGLK
+1023 
-1038 AGGSSPYPACGGR
+1038 
-1051 PSLPALK
+1051 
-1058 FHNHFPPDNLSSLH
+1058 
-1072 DKKDSLL
+1072 
-1079 MQVQELQGSVLQS
+1079 VQELQGSVLQG
-1092 VQPQGIPSGAVV
+1092 VQQAGLAGTVVSG
-1104 TGAVGNRLHLS
+1104 VGNRLHL
-1115 QQHLRASDAE
+1115 QQQPPHLRPADAE
-1125 ERVMLYVRQEAD
+1125 ERVMLYVRQESE

-1190 YVDEDLFLFQVSHSR
+1190 YVDEDLFLLEVTHSR
-1205 VKSDSI
+1205 VNPDPSNE
-1211 TDRNHNPSSPD
+1211 RNPANPGSPGD
-1222 DQDTG
+1222 PGDPG
-1227 DPPNHGYDVTLI
+1227 DPPATAGYDVTLI
-1239 ELHTSPIP
+1239 ELPSSPAHIAHSP
-1247 LPQSPITPSLHAHA
+1247 LTNSAHGHAHV
-1261 HMHDAGNT
+1261 HESGNT